1 MLNNC
6 QVAPV
11 PEALK
16 SYNNWVLWKLE
27 QKPDKAKPDK
37 IPYDARTGRRASSTD
52 AATWADYHTAA
63 ATFER
68 GGYDGIGFVFDLA
81 SPYGFVDIDDC
92 LDANG
97 TNFTDVE
104 RGNAAL
110 SLIDAGAAWERS
122 QSGTGL
128 HIVGRVDKLVTSGKK
143 SRWPGW
149 EFYRE
154 KRFCAFGRTG
164 WQGDPDT
171 DITRLMLNL
180 APDDTVA
187 QVDPLP
193 SGPRPEWTL
202 AHLDDDEII
211 RIMLAERPSLAA
223 SFGDAASIRDL
234 WDGNEEKLAASYPAD
249 SGEGYNASAA
259 DLGLMSKLA
268 FYAGCDPER
277 MDRIFRMSALGKRD
291 KWIKRGD
298 YRAMTISKAIAGCA
312 NVYSQPQTTLSLNG
326 PLDGEIVPASD
337 PLPIAELSHVELAD
351 AAVHFLGPR
360 WRYVPA
366 WKQWYRFG
374 SDGWREDSTIHHEIG
389 NLCQAASRKKEL
401 ATEGT
406 KRSMGSFSTVSG
418 VTKLAQANPAIIAQP
433 DDFDAKPWLLATPDG
448 VVDLRTGDIRPAKP
462 DDLTTM
468 LTAVAPADAE
478 DCPRWHQFI
487 DEATGGDCDLAIYLQ
502 KLAGYALT
510 GIASEQQLW
519 VFTGQGGNGKGTL
532 TQTLQRLLGSYAK
545 EATPETFVNTRNSQ
559 HLAFIASLHRKRF
572 VSVAE
577 MPRNVSWNLQR
588 IQSFTGGDAVEANFM
603 AGNPF
608 TFVPQFT
615 LVISANE
622 PPMLSAADNAVRR
635 RFRFV
640 PFDHTPAHRDRDLG
654 EKLQAEWPGI
664 LRWAINGC
672 LTWQREGLNPPPAVT
687 LATDEQ
693 IDGDD
698 YIGQWLEDESTVAPG
713 EWASNR
719 TIHESYSCWARD
731 NGGPEMSMNSLGRRL
746 RGYKLLKG
754 FGGRDG
760 KQRGW
765 IGRKFHVP
773 VHVPLAA

>member
-1 MLNNC
+1 M
-6 QVAPV
+6 
-11 PEALK
+11 
-16 SYNNWVLWKLE
+16 
-27 QKPDKAKPDK
+27 QKPDKPKPDK
-37 IPYDARTGRRASSTD
+37 IPYDPKTGRAASSSD
-52 AATWADYHTAA
+52 PATWGTHSEACVAYQ
-63 ATFER
+63 R
-68 GGYDGIGFVFDLA
+68 GSFNGIGFVFDL
-81 SPYGFVDIDDC
+81 SCPYGFVDIDGC
-92 LDANG
+92 LVAGD
-97 TNFTDVE
+97 TTFTDVD

-110 SLIDAGAAWERS
+110 SLINAGAAWERS
-122 QSGTGL
+122 QSDTGL
-128 HIVGRVDKLVTSGKK
+128 HIIGRVDKLLTAGKAI
-143 SRWPGW
+143 RWPGW

-154 KRFCAFGRTG
+154 KRFCAFGPTG

-171 DITRLMLNL
+171 DITNLMLGI
-180 APDDTVA
+180 APSTAPSSAVA
-187 QVDPLP
+187 VEALP
-193 SGPRPEWTL
+193 DGPRPEWTL
-202 AHLDDDEII
+202 EHLGDDEIVKK
-211 RIMLAERPSLAA
+211 MLNQRPN
-223 SFGDAASIRDL
+223 DAAMWGTGADIRDL
-234 WDGNEEKLAASYPAD
+234 WHGNESNLLKSYPNTAGD
-249 SGEGYNASAA
+249 DIDRNVC
-259 DLGLMSKLA
+259 DLALMGSVA
-268 FYAGCDPER
+268 FYAGCDPKR
-277 MDRIFRMSALGKRD
+277 MERIFGMSALGKRD
-291 KWIKRGD
+291 KWVKRAD
-298 YRAMTISKAIAGCA
+298 YRAMTISKAIAGCTT
-312 NVYSQPQTTLSLNG
+312 VYSVPQSALTIDAK
-326 PLDGEIVPASD
+326 PLDGEIVAAGD

-374 SDGWREDSTIHHEIG
+374 ADGWREDTSIHHEVG
-389 NLCQAASRKKEL
+389 NLCQSAARKKEL

-406 KRSMGSFSTVSG
+406 KRSIANFGTISG
-418 VTKLAQANPAIIAQP
+418 VTKLAQANPAMIAQP
-433 DDFDAKPWLLATPDG
+433 DDFDADPWILATPNG
-448 VVDLRTGDIRPAKP
+448 LVDLRNGEVRPARP
-462 DDLTTM
+462 EDLTTM
-468 LTAVAPADAE
+468 LTAVAPAEAE

-487 DEATGGDCDLAIYLQ
+487 AEATGGDRDLAIYLQ

-532 TQTLQRLLGSYAK
+532 TQTIQRLLGSYAK

-559 HLAFIASLHRKRF
+559 HLAFIASLHRRRF

-577 MPRNVSWNLQR
+577 MPRGVSWNLQR

-622 PPMLSAADNAVRR
+622 PPTLSAADNAVRR

-640 PFDHTPAHRDRDLG
+640 PFDHTPAQRDRDLG
-654 EKLQAEWPGI
+654 EKLKAEWPGI

-672 LTWQREGLNPPPAVT
+672 IAWQRDGLNPPPAVT

-698 YIGQWLEDESTVAPG
+698 YIGQWLHDESIIAPG
-713 EWASNR
+713 AWASNR

-765 IGRKFHVP
+765 IGRTFKLPIYVAN
-773 VHVPLAA
+773 AA